1 MSSSPTINVA
11 QISSAATAI
20 GALANLILASPTSTQ
35 GYQPQNPPGANGT
48 NLLTGTPSTLMF
60 HYEGE
65 QTATFESEITDHYI
79 EDNTAIQDQIALKPT
94 LITTRGYIGELN
106 NILPSFFLPLQAA
119 ANSLLLVDAYTPALT
134 QKAETD
140 YLDAVLA
147 YETADTLVNAAVEAV
162 TSIANAFGG
171 PDAGEIGS
179 NTNVFTVGS
188 SQQNLQQQMFQSFY
202 GYWNSR
208 TLFNVQTP
216 WAIFDNMAIQSV
228 KAIQDAET
236 QVISTFEVTFKQ
248 IRTTSTSSTD
258 TSLLSSGRAA
268 TQSAAGTD
276 GGTSTASGSADQG
289 SAISDTQ

>member
-1 MSSSPTINVA
+1 MSSSSNINVT
-11 QISSAATAI
+11 QVSNAATAVS
-20 GALANLILASPTSTQ
+20 ALANLVLASPTSVQ
-35 GYQPQNPPGANGT
+35 GYQPQPPPGISGINTLLGNPP
-48 NLLTGTPSTLMF
+48 TLMF

-94 LITTRGYIGELN
+94 IVTTRGYIGELN
-106 NILPSFFLPLQAA
+106 NILPSFLLPLETA
-119 ANSLLLVDAYTPALT
+119 ANALLIVDAYTPTLT
-134 QKAETD
+134 QKGETD
-140 YLDAVLA
+140 YADAVLA
-147 YETADTLVNAAVEAV
+147 YETVNAVANAAVAAF
-162 TSIANAFGG
+162 TSLSNAFGG

-179 NTNVFTVGS
+179 NTNVYTVGS
-188 SQQNLQQQMFQSFY
+188 GIQNLQQSMFQSFY
-202 GYWNSR
+202 GYWNTR

-248 IRTTSTSSTD
+248 IRTSTTSLTGG
-258 TSLLSSGRAA
+258 LLSSGRAA
-268 TQSAAGTD
+268 TQSAPETS

-289 SAISDTQ
+289 SNISATH